1 MTKPSGEATPRR
13 HFLRTLVLAPAAA
26 AAVGGCAAPRGAARP
41 DAGAAQDAGAA
52 GAAPAAAPAAED
64 AGLRAVRGVPLDL
77 SAEPVLVFRATPAR
91 PGE

>member
-26 AAVGGCAAPRGAARP
+26 AAVGGCAASRAAARP
-41 DAGAAQDAGAA
+41 EAGAAQDAGAA
-52 GAAPAAAPAAED
+52 GAAPAAED